1 MVVMINKKLFF
12 TVVVSTILTAG
23 IPMCIASMIP
33 NDLLRMDIKKSSVQD
48 TVDVTF
54 YTTGA
59 PANTVVTRKT
69 GNTYVVLLPNVSG
82 NQSIVP
88 SLGGVKDLLS
98 DVAVKNVDD
107 GIGGYTKVT
116 FTTTRPLK
124 IQTST
129 KQTAPLS
136 SAQQGYKN
144 LIAQSANIKP
154 LSNTSVTHSASAT
167 KPAAQTASQKTAQT
181 QQVKPKETVKSQ
193 ASAQKAPASNTK
205 QAVSNVLKTAAVKPV
220 SNAVKAN
227 NSAKQSQVKTS
238 AKTTAP
244 KTIEKVSQQKA
255 EVKQPQPKTSNKVV
269 KKSVSPKMQTSVK
282 PAEPVKPVVQE
293 STPVE
298 MPETNVTDI
307 QQPVKENIAQK
318 TVETKK
324 VAATQSTAK
333 KSSKASNK
341 HVKTAH
347 TSKYHNPIIP
357 IAAAFCLF
365 GIFLLT
371 GLAGIITKGVED
383 KRNRLKEY
391 LDNDVADDS
400 DIKNPEL
407 QAIAD
412 DKNANWQ
419 EKYKRYTKVKESQ
432 RKIANRGRMSY
443 VANTKSS
450 KGVVVPELQPKRDKM
465 QETISRMEH
474 SYAQTPASMPSEDF
488 STKYRSEDN
497 AIANKMSEVKLK
509 SFAKSVSLTH
519 SERDLVSFEELA
531 SRKKT
536 LKEGKF
542 VKMNNSALTMS
553 KRKSASSGLNFA
565 NIVRGGSDSAVS
577 GNNSEVFMDKQQEE
591 YVLSSINEYMNLLD
605 DEKTA
610 SSRVLENPQELSR
623 AIAGAEQELAANSR
637 SRVTNPMASQRRV
650 PFAKASK
657 SDVNGLTIKSNYSI
671 DSNRSI
677 YMVDMDGISAIIG
690 KIGEEIF
697 VLKKFESII
706 NKPLQVR
713 LDYGNTYIVRVGSFK
728 CLVDV
733 TEDKMGTLLEI

>member
-69 GNTYVVLLPNVSG
+69 GNTYVVLLPNVTG

-98 DVAVKNVDD
+98 DVVVKNVDD

-154 LSNTSVTHSASAT
+154 ISNTSVTPSALAT

-181 QQVKPKETVKSQ
+181 HQAKVKETAKPQTSSQKS
-193 ASAQKAPASNTK
+193 SASNTK
-205 QAVSNVLKTAAVKPV
+205 QAVANVIKTAAVKPAP
-220 SNAVKAN
+220 NTVKAN
-227 NSAKQSQVKTS
+227 NSVNQPQAKTS
-238 AKTTAP
+238 AKTAAP
-244 KTIEKVSQQKA
+244 KSSAKVSQPKS
-255 EVKQPQPKTSNKVV
+255 EVKQSQPKTSNKVET
-269 KKSVSPKMQTSVK
+269 KSVLPKTEAKVQ
-282 PAEPVKPVVQE
+282 PAKPVVQE
-293 STPVE
+293 SAPVK
-298 MPETNVTDI
+298 MPEANVTDI
-307 QQPVKENIAQK
+307 QQPAEQNVVQEK
-318 TVETKK
+318 TNNKK
-324 VAATQSTAK
+324 VSAVPLTAK
-333 KSSKASNK
+333 KSTKTSNK
-341 HVKTAH
+341 HAKSVKH
-347 TSKYHNPIIP
+347 SKYHNPIIP

>member
-23 IPMCIASMIP
+23 IPMGIASMIP
-33 NDLLRMDIKKSSVQD
+33 NDLLRMDIKKSSAQD

-69 GNTYVVLLPNVSG
+69 GNTYVVLLPNVTG

-98 DVAVKNVDD
+98 DVVVKNVDD

-154 LSNTSVTHSASAT
+154 ISNTSSTPAVKTALQSAS
-167 KPAAQTASQKTAQT
+167 PKTAQT
-181 QQVKPKETVKSQ
+181 QQAKVKETAKPQTSSQKS
-193 ASAQKAPASNTK
+193 SASNTK
-205 QAVSNVLKTAAVKPV
+205 QAVANVIKTAAVKPV

-255 EVKQPQPKTSNKVV
+255 EVKQPQPKTLNKVV

-293 STPVE
+293 SAPVK